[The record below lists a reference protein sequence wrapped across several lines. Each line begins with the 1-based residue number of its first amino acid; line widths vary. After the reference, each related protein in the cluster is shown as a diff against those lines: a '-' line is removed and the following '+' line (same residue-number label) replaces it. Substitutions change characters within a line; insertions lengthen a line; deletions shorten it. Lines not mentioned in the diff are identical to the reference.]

1 MEFLIKKEARWSIWN
16 ESTIVTIW
24 PFHPGGIQHD
34 NIYEIDILWKSDCQP
49 LPNHIDDAMSCLVSQ
64 LQEGV
69 GLHTQV
75 ITIVWRIM
83 HHYGILTKMVNIIKD
98 YTLTLSVLWIL
109 KVDRQ
114 ISLIARQEGVRQGC
128 ILSPFLFCL
137 EVDFVMRKTLH
148 SSDHGIPWYDK
159 ELADLDF
166 ADDIALLGK
175 DLSDIQRLT
184 DKLIEEVAKS
194 VFE

>member
-1 MEFLIKKEARWSIWN
+1 M
-16 ESTIVTIW
+16 
-24 PFHPGGIQHD
+24 
-34 NIYEIDILWKSDCQP
+34 
-49 LPNHIDDAMSCLVSQ
+49 
-64 LQEGV
+64 
-69 GLHTQV
+69 
-75 ITIVWRIM
+75 RI
-83 HHYGILTKMVNIIKD
+83 
-98 YTLTLSVLWIL
+98 
-109 KVDRQ
+109 
-114 ISLIARQEGVRQGC
+114 
-128 ILSPFLFCL
+128 
-137 EVDFVMRKTLH
+137 TLH